1 MPLIHINPL
10 LTVGYGV
17 EDLPEAVFTVLGG
30 GQRHVDGVYQPTQD
44 NLEYG
49 PGAFTFIKIIKGQEL
64 LSVSC
69 VCGI

>member
-1 MPLIHINPL
+1 MPLIHTNPL

-30 GQRHVDGVYQPTQD
+30 GQRHVDGVYHPTQD

-49 PGAFTFIKIIKGQEL
+49 LGAFT
-64 LSVSC
+64 
-69 VCGI
+69 